1 MAGNPIPDHVAIIMD
16 GNGRW
21 AKSRR
26 LPRFRGHM
34 EGVNRV
40 EEVSYAANDMGVKYL
55 TLFTFSVENWRRPQD
70 EISMLMKT
78 VCTVLEKRMEKL
90 LKVNIRVM
98 FIGRRQGLPKD
109 VLESID
115 KAVALTKSNTGLT
128 LNLAFNYG
136 GRTEILDAVRNIAEA
151 AQNDEINPC
160 DIDEEMFSRFLYTA
174 GMPDPD
180 LLIRTSGEKRISNFL
195 LWQLSYAEIYF
206 TEKFWPDF
214 GEKEFKKAVSDYQK
228 RERRFGKVVTPPAA
242 VSV

>member
-1 MAGNPIPDHVAIIMD
+1 MAGNPIPGHVAIIMD

-40 EEVSYAANDMGVKYL
+40 EEVSYAANDMGIKYL

-90 LKVNIRVM
+90 LKVNIRVK
-98 FIGRRQGLPKD
+98 FVGRRQGLPAE

-115 KAVALTKSNTGLT
+115 RAVELTKANTGLT

-136 GRTEILDAVRNIAEA
+136 GRTEILDAVRKIAEE
-151 AQNDEINPC
+151 AQSGKFNPAGLDE
-160 DIDEEMFSRFLYTA
+160 DTFSKFLYTA

-214 GEKEFKKAVSDYQK
+214 GEREFKKAIADYQK
-228 RERRFGKVVTPPAA
+228 RERRFGKVVTNHMADQ
-242 VSV
+242 V